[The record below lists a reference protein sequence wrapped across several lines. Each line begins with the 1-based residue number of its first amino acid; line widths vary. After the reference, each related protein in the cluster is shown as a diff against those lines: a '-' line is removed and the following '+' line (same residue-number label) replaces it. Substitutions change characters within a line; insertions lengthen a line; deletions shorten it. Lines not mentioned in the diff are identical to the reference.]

1 MQETALSSSI
11 QLTGLDRLNALPVSK
26 LREGRALLMERF
38 EEEVQAWAESV
49 ENHDGEETLNHW
61 RAALDLTEQLK
72 TVTWLI
78 SLKTVTGDL

>member
-38 EEEVQAWAESV
+38 EEEVQAWAEAV

-78 SLKTVTGDL
+78 SLKTVTGD